1 MKYYN
6 MNNWYKTSAQQ
17 YRQPDLIFLTQKA
30 INELNEIREKDRLV
44 YNQMITKI
52 RGWPQVEFDKIAKS
66 DNQLM
71 SIKIRT
77 NSGPRVVVN
86 FCPEIIDNK
95 SKGVLYVR
103 RAFKN
108 HKLYDAW
115 LRTLDAYHD
124 QCLHNPDS
132 KIPKLRNDLK
142 SGSDLDSYHP
152 VIEEMPP
159 IDVDKEETVKKCIDI
174 SLLLLA
180 HNLYDDDIY
189 KNIYYNVDWHDLPEL
204 DQMLDR
210 IYGQN
215 IHEMRKNINNQN
227 LNKELKD
234 KNNIIMKKF
243 KDDVSRV
250 FDNPNPDKE

>member
-1 MKYYN
+1 
-6 MNNWYKTSAQQ
+6 MNNWYKISAQQ

-30 INELNEIREKDRLV
+30 INELNEIREKDRSV
-44 YNQMITKI
+44 YNQMITRI

-86 FCPEIIDNK
+86 FCPETIDNK

-108 HKLYDAW
+108 HNLYDAW

-124 QCLHNPDS
+124 QCLHNPNS

-142 SGSDLDSYHP
+142 SGSDLDNYH
-152 VIEEMPP
+152 
-159 IDVDKEETVKKCIDI
+159 
-174 SLLLLA
+174 
-180 HNLYDDDIY
+180 
-189 KNIYYNVDWHDLPEL
+189 
-204 DQMLDR
+204 
-210 IYGQN
+210 
-215 IHEMRKNINNQN
+215 
-227 LNKELKD
+227 
-234 KNNIIMKKF
+234 
-243 KDDVSRV
+243 
-250 FDNPNPDKE
+250 